1 MEKSKNNFRE
11 VLLALAL
18 LVLALLL
25 GIFIEGLFR
34 TGDGTP
40 WEPEE
45 VEIIDS
51 CAVAD
56 STVTLVRLRERH
68 AGLNPGTY
76 FLTYRKNWITGKQKR
91 MRLDMVGDEPY
102 HTAVVTPLA
111 EYAVTITKD
120 DIQVGEVKKRLNWG
134 EFCRAYGTGTLT
146 CLTVLTGISIG
157 RRRERN
163 KDSTAS

>member
-1 MEKSKNNFRE
+1 MEKTKSNFRE
-11 VLLALAL
+11 VLVALAFLALAL
-18 LVLALLL
+18 FL
-25 GIFIEGLFR
+25 GILTEGLFR

-40 WEPEE
+40 WAPEE

-51 CAVAD
+51 CSVAD

-76 FLTYRKNWITGKQKR
+76 FLTYRKNWIHGKQKR

-111 EYAVTITKD
+111 EYAVTITKNGID
-120 DIQVGEVKKRLNWG
+120 VGEVKRGLHWG
-134 EFCRAYGTGTLT
+134 EFFQAYGTGTLT
-146 CLTVLTGISIG
+146 CLAVLTGISV
-157 RRRERN
+157 RRRRGRD
-163 KDSTAS
+163 KDSAAE

>member
-1 MEKSKNNFRE
+1 MEKAKTNFRE
-11 VLLALAL
+11 VLWALAF
-18 LVLALLL
+18 LVLALFL
-25 GIFIEGLFR
+25 GILTEGLLR

-45 VEIIDS
+45 VEVIDS
-51 CAVAD
+51 YSVAD

-68 AGLNPGTY
+68 AGLNAGTY
-76 FLTYRKNWITGKQKR
+76 FLTYRKNCIHGKQKR

-120 DIQVGEVKKRLNWG
+120 DIQVGEVKLGLHWG
-134 EFCRAYGTGTLT
+134 EFCRAYGGGTLS
-146 CLTVLTGISIG
+146 CLAVLTGISI
-157 RRRERN
+157 RRRRGRD